1 MNTLA
6 LAWRNLLRNRRRSLM
21 TLIAMVLGLTAVL
34 LFGGYIRD
42 INYAMQTEYVRR
54 TGHLQI
60 QHKDYFHIGSGNPA
74 AYGIRGYERVIATVK
89 ADPVLAPMLLVVTPT
104 LQFGGIAGNFA
115 ANVSRTVYVNGVVVD
130 DQSRLREWNEY
141 QQRMLSRHL
150 SLSGTPPDTAV
161 IGTGVARVLQ
171 LCAALEVP
179 DCVPV
184 STKAEAGGAALPDDI
199 AALADA
205 GKSNESVLPKGRQP
219 RIEILA
225 ANSRGAPNVAAVNVL
240 SAEYQGIKEFDD
252 VYVGLHLSQ
261 AQRLVFGAAQPQVTA
276 IVLQFKHTAQIP
288 AARERL
294 GELFKTVLND
304 EPLGLVDYE
313 TLNPF
318 YGQTLGMFAVM
329 FGFIS
334 VLIGAI
340 VLFTV
345 TNTMSMVVVERTS
358 EIGTLRAIG
367 LRRGGIRTMFVTEG
381 IVLGCFG
388 AVLGIGAALGVAWFI
403 NQLGVTWTPPGRVE
417 HVPLAVRVAGEHG
430 MMLASALGLVVVAA
444 LSALLPA
451 ARASRMNIVDALRH
465 V

>member
-21 TLIAMVLGLTAVL
+21 TLTAMVLGLTAVL
-34 LFGGYIRD
+34 LFAGYIRD

-60 QHKDYFHIGSGNPA
+60 QHKDYFRIGSGNPA
-74 AYGIRGYERVIATVK
+74 AYGIQGYENIIATVK
-89 ADPVLAPMLLVVTPT
+89 ADPVLAPMLAVVTPT

-115 ANVSRTVYVNGVVVD
+115 ASVSRTVYVNGIVVD
-130 DQSRLREWNEY
+130 EQSRLREWNEY

-171 LCAALEVP
+171 LCAVLDVP
-179 DCVPV
+179 DCE
-184 STKAEAGGAALPDDI
+184 SEAPQSGTQGAALPDDI
-199 AALADA
+199 AALASSGEA
-205 GKSNESVLPKGRQP
+205 RETAVPGSGKP

-225 ANSRGAPNVAAVNVL
+225 ANARGAPNVAAVNVL
-240 SAEYQGIKEFDD
+240 NAEFQGIKELDD

-261 AQRLVFGAAQPQVTA
+261 AQKLVFGAAQPQVTA
-276 IVLQFKHTAQIP
+276 IAVQLRHTSQIP

-294 GELFKTVLND
+294 GELFDTVLKG
-304 EPLGLVDYE
+304 EPLGIVDYE

-345 TNTMSMVVVERTS
+345 TNTMSMVVVERTA

-367 LRRGGIRTMFVTEG
+367 LRRRGIRTMFVTEG
-381 IVLGCFG
+381 IVLGCLA
-388 AVLGIGAALGVAWFI
+388 AVLGIGAALGVAWVI
-403 NQLGVTWTPPGRVE
+403 NQLGVTWIPPGRIE
-417 HVPLAVRVAGEHG
+417 EVPLAVRVAGEHG
-430 MMLASALGLVVVAA
+430 MMLASAIGLVIVAA